1 MYNTASELYDV
12 LLETY
17 FDEYDD
23 LSDGKRSKMTPNM
36 VLLIWHLM
44 SMTTVNGIKKQP
56 DD

>member
-23 LSDGKRSKMTPNM
+23 LSDAKRSKMTPNM

-44 SMTTVNGIKKQP
+44 SMTIVNGIKKQP